1 MMKTWKGLLLTFM
14 LAAFTLLAA
23 VPASSVS
30 ARISEDPI
38 GGGGYDGGT
47 GGSTGG
53 STSLTSSVQTIPSL
67 TAEATWQSSNGGR
80 YMYTR
85 ATLQRSGELA
95 GQLDVVTRTKNNV
108 KLTGFTGGVF
118 LLLRTVDGAVIGVT
132 DQQKFGVDGQW
143 IGRYD
148 RTDYWS
154 WSFSPEVAAA
164 TAYIEIIQQ
173 HSSKSLDDQLAYWQS
188 TVCGNL
194 DRLGLPK
201 PPYGCPQ

>member
-14 LAAFTLLAA
+14 LAAVTLLAV

-30 ARISEDPI
+30 ALMS
-38 GGGGYDGGT
+38 
-47 GGSTGG
+47 
-53 STSLTSSVQTIPSL
+53 
-67 TAEATWQSSNGGR
+67 
-80 YMYTR
+80 YTR
-85 ATLQRSGELA
+85 ATLQRSGALA

-118 LLLRTVDGAVIGVT
+118 LLLRTADGAVIGVT

-154 WSFSPEVAAA
+154 WSFNPEVASAMPTSKSFNDILRKRWMTSWPTGKVRYAA
-164 TAYIEIIQQ
+164 T
-173 HSSKSLDDQLAYWQS
+173 
-188 TVCGNL
+188 
-194 DRLGLPK
+194 
-201 PPYGCPQ
+201 

>member
-1 MMKTWKGLLLTFM
+1 MMKRWKGSLLTM
-14 LAAFTLLAA
+14 LIAAFTLFAA
-23 VPASSVS
+23 IPANSVF
-30 ARISEDPI
+30 ARMSEDPA
-38 GGGGYDGGT
+38 GGYSGGT

-53 STSLTSSVQTIPSL
+53 SSSTTSQTIPSL
-67 TAEATWQSSNGGR
+67 TVASEWQSSNGGR

-85 ATLQRSGELA
+85 ATLQRSGALA

-118 LLLRTVDGAVIGVT
+118 LLLRSAEGAVIGVT
-132 DQQKFGVDGQW
+132 DQKKFGVDGQW

-154 WSFSPEVAAA
+154 WSFDPQVAAA
-164 TAYIEIIQQ
+164 TTSIEIIQQ
-173 HSSKSLDDQLAYWQS
+173 HSAKELDDQIAYWQR

>member
-1 MMKTWKGLLLTFM
+1 MMKKWKGLLLTTM
-14 LAAFTLLAA
+14 LAAVTLLAS
-23 VPASSVS
+23 VPASSVF
-30 ARISEDPI
+30 ARMSEDPI
-38 GGGGYDGGT
+38 GGSGGS

-53 STSLTSSVQTIPSL
+53 TPSPSYIVETIPAL
-67 TAEATWQSSNGGR
+67 TTEATWQSSNGGR

-85 ATLQRSGELA
+85 ATLQRSGALA

-118 LLLRTVDGAVIGVT
+118 LLLRSAEGAVIGVT

-154 WSFSPEVAAA
+154 WSFNPQVAAA

-173 HSSKSLDDQLAYWQS
+173 HSAKELDDQVAYWQR

>member
-1 MMKTWKGLLLTFM
+1 MKTWKGRLLTFV

-23 VPASSVS
+23 IPAASVS
-30 ARISEDPI
+30 ARMSEDPT
-38 GGGGYDGGT
+38 GGGYGGTGGT

-53 STSLTSSVQTIPSL
+53 STTSSSTQTIPSL
-67 TAEATWQSSNGGR
+67 SASAEWQSSNGGR

-85 ATLQRSGELA
+85 ATLQRSGALA

-118 LLLRTVDGAVIGVT
+118 LLLRSADGAVIGVT
-132 DQQKFGVDGQW
+132 DQQKYGVDGQW

-154 WSFSPEVAAA
+154 WSFNPQVAAA
-164 TAYIEIIQQ
+164 TASIEIIQQ
-173 HSSKSLDDQLAYWQS
+173 HSAKELDEQLANLQR

-201 PPYGCPQ
+201 PPYGCPR

>member
-1 MMKTWKGLLLTFM
+1 MKTWKGLLLTFM

-23 VPASSVS
+23 VPAMSVS
-30 ARISEDPI
+30 ARMSEDPVD
-38 GGGGYDGGT
+38 GGGYGGGT
-47 GGSTGG
+47 GGSIGG
-53 STSLTSSVQTIPSL
+53 STSSSSTVQTIPSL
-67 TAEATWQSSNGGR
+67 TAESAWQSSNGGR

-85 ATLQRSGELA
+85 ATLQRSGALA

-118 LLLRTVDGAVIGVT
+118 LLLRTADGAVIGVT

-154 WSFSPEVAAA
+154 WSFDPQVAAA

-173 HSSKSLDDQLAYWQS
+173 HSAKDLDDQLAYWQS

-201 PPYGCPQ
+201 PPYGCG